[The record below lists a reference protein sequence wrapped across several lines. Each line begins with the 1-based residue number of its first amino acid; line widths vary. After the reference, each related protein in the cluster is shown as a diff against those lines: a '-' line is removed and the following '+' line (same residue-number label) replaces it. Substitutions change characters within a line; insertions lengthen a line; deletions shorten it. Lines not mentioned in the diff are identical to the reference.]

1 MSPHFKMT
9 PSVQSAIDVLS
20 AWIGARHTMTDQP
33 GLSAGIVVDQELIW
47 TGSYG
52 YANIEQQ
59 VPASSNT
66 LYRIASISK
75 LFTATS
81 IVQLRDAGK
90 LQLDD
95 PITRY
100 LPWFKIQNRFPD
112 APPITIRNLITHTS
126 GLPREA
132 AFPYWSEKF
141 EFPDLEAVKTALPT
155 QETALPT
162 NTRWKYSNLAV
173 SLAGEIVAAVSG
185 MPYADYVKANV
196 LEPLGMTNTHVAM
209 DAPPPNMSVGY
220 NRKFPGK
227 PRDPL
232 PFIDCRAI
240 TPAANLA
247 TSVEDLAKF
256 AMLQLRSGPAG
267 GTQILSGWSLAEMH
281 RPHWVNPGWD
291 GGWGLGFII
300 WRKAGKTYVG
310 HTGGLQGFTTYLV
323 ICPEDKIATIAL
335 TNSNDSDPE
344 QVTDGIFKWVA
355 PRILDAMP
363 KSKPAKTEGLE
374 KYVGKYRTYSN
385 LTQVMLLDGG
395 LVLFSPLED
404 DPFAAAAKLIPEGEH
419 TFRVET
425 TNGFGLQGEKVVFE
439 LNPDGTVHRMKT
451 GSNYSYAVKDWTS
464 F

>member
-1 MSPHFKMT
+1 MTFQFQMT

-20 AWIGARHTMTDQP
+20 EWIAARHLLDDQP
-33 GLSAGIVVDQELIW
+33 GLSTGIVVDQELVW

-52 YANIEQQ
+52 YADIANK

-81 IVQLRDAGK
+81 IVQLRDASK
-90 LQLDD
+90 LGLDD

-132 AFPYWSEKF
+132 DFPYWSEKF
-141 EFPDLEAVKTALPT
+141 EFPDLEQLKEVLPT
-155 QETALPT
+155 QENALPT
-162 NTRWKYSNLAV
+162 YTRWKYSNLAV
-173 SLAGEIVAAVSG
+173 SLAGEIVAAASG
-185 MPYADYVKANV
+185 MPYTDYVKANI
-196 LEPLGMTNTHVAM
+196 LDPLGMTNTYAAM
-209 DAPPPNMSVGY
+209 DAPPPGLSIGY

-256 AMLQLRSGPAG
+256 AMLQFRSGPAG
-267 GTQILSGWSLAEMH
+267 GAQILSGWSLAEMH

-310 HTGGLQGFTTYLV
+310 HTGGLQGFTTYFV
-323 ICPEDKIATIAL
+323 TCPEDKIAAIAL
-335 TNSNDSDPE
+335 TNSNDSEPSK
-344 QVTDGIFKWVA
+344 VIDGIFNWVA
-355 PRILDAMP
+355 PRILEAMP
-363 KSKPAKTEGLE
+363 KPKPAQVDGLE
-374 KYVGKYRTYSN
+374 RYAGKYRTYSN
-385 LTQVMLLDGG
+385 LTNVMLHDGG
-395 LVLFSPLED
+395 LVLFSPLEE

-419 TFRVET
+419 TFRVEAA
-425 TNGFGLQGEKVVFE
+425 NGFGLHGEKVTFE
-439 LNPDGTVHRMKT
+439 LNPDGTVYRMKT
-451 GSNYSYAVKDWTS
+451 GANYAYRVKDWLD